1 MIPKIS
7 PREMEKMMRQ
17 MGIKSENIEADEVVI
32 RCADKEILIKN
43 PVIQKVNMMG
53 QDSFQISG
61 EITEHSVDEDAPKYT
76 DDDIQMVM
84 NQTNCT
90 KSEAEDA
97 LKETEGDLAEAILIL
112 AKE

>member
-17 MGIKSENIEADEVVI
+17 MGIKSENIEANEVVI
-32 RCADKEILIKN
+32 RCADKEIVITN

-53 QDSFQISG
+53 QYSFQISG

-112 AKE
+112 TKE